1 MPKEITSLFAAQNA
15 AFTDLFWILLVGL
28 VLCVIFP
35 ERVQKTAALRKSF
48 IALLIVIGTKAFVAL
63 TQGLFAIIYSQN
75 ITRENEIAEF
85 IALTSGFASIAAAI
99 SWVAII
105 YGFWQLYRATA
116 VSAERRVA
124 ARRKVSEA
132 LRLTREIKE
141 AKPASE
147 G

>member
-85 IALTSGFASIAAAI
+85 IALISGFASIAAAI

-124 ARRKVSEA
+124 ARRKVTEA
-132 LRLTREIKE
+132 LRLTRESKE